1 MAQRLSR
8 ETRELLVTAARR
20 AANNAHAP
28 YSGIRVGAAALTRND
43 RVFVGCNVENASL
56 GLTNC
61 AERVAVQ
68 NAVAAGEKRIVAV
81 AVSSPDIKGIT
92 PCGACRQ
99 VMAEFATPGSP
110 GLLIIV
116 EGKKGTEAIPLGK
129 LLPRAFGA
137 KGRGKG

>member
-68 NAVAAGEKRIVAV
+68 SAVAAGEKRIVAV
-81 AVSSPDIKGIT
+81 AVSSPDIPEIT

-99 VMAEFATPGSP
+99 VLAEFSSP
-110 GLLIIV
+110 QGLLVIV
-116 EGKKGTEAIPLGK
+116 DGKNGPRTVALSK
-129 LLPRAFGA
+129 LLPAAFTFS
-137 KGRGKG
+137 GRP